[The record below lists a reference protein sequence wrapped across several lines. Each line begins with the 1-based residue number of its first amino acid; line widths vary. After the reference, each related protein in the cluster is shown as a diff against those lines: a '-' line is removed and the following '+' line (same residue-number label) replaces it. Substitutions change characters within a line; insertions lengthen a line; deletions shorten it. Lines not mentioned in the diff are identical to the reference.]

1 LLQHHATKTSGMSKG
16 KILYVEDELTMARI
30 VADTLQSSGYEVV
43 LESHGEAAA
52 TRFKETAPDVCLLDV
67 MLPGRDGFAIADDI
81 RAVNAQVPIIFL
93 TAKSAVNDV
102 VTGFK
107 RGGNDYI
114 RKPFS
119 LEELIVRIEN
129 VLKEKEARTDLQ
141 PDEVVMG
148 SYRFHKTRQVL
159 SQGGEQRKL
168 SYRESELLKLLYEN
182 RDNVVERRD
191 ILILL
196 WGSDSFFNGR
206 TLDVYI
212 TKLRN
217 YLKQDPSIEIITIK
231 GIGYRFVLP

>member
-1 LLQHHATKTSGMSKG
+1 VVPESRGDTA
-16 KILYVEDELTMARI
+16 
-30 VADTLQSSGYEVV
+30 VA
-43 LESHGEAAA
+43 
-52 TRFKETAPDVCLLDV
+52 RFKEVAPDVCVLDV
-67 MLPGRDGFAIADDI
+67 MLPGKDGFAIADEI
-81 RAVNAQVPIIFL
+81 RELNTKVPIIFL
-93 TAKSAVNDV
+93 TAKSAVSDV

-119 LEELIVRIEN
+119 LEELVARIEN
-129 VLKEKEARTDLQ
+129 VLKEKTPTEATS
-141 PDEVVMG
+141 DEVTLG
-148 SYRFHKTRQVL
+148 TYTFHKTRQVL
-159 SQGGEQRKL
+159 ANGSEQRKL

-182 RDNVVERRD
+182 RDHVVERRD

-196 WGSDSFFNGR
+196 WGSDSFFNSR

-217 YLKQDPSIEIITIK
+217 YFKQDPAIEIITIK

>member
-1 LLQHHATKTSGMSKG
+1 MSKI
-16 KILYVEDELTMARI
+16 KILYVEDELAMGRI
-30 VADTLQSSGYEVV
+30 VSDWLQSRGYEVCM
-43 LESHGEAAA
+43 ESNGDMAIA
-52 TRFKETAPDVCLLDV
+52 RFKQCVPDVCILDV

-81 RAVNAQVPIIFL
+81 RELNAQVPIIFV
-93 TAKSAVNDV
+93 TAKSAVSDV

-129 VLKEKEARTDLQ
+129 VLKEKSAGSTGLQ
-141 PDEVVMG
+141 GDEVALG
-148 SYRFHKTRQVL
+148 QYTFQKNRQVL
-159 SQGGEQRKL
+159 SFGAEQRKL

-182 RDNVVERRD
+182 KNNIVERRD
-191 ILILL
+191 ILNLL
-196 WGSDSFFNGR
+196 WGSDSFFNSR

-217 YLKQDPSIEIITIK
+217 YFKQDPAIEIITIK
-231 GIGYRFVLP
+231 GIGYRFVES

>member
-1 LLQHHATKTSGMSKG
+1 MSTV
-16 KILYVEDELTMARI
+16 KILYVEDELAMAKI
-30 VADTLQSSGYEVV
+30 VRETLQSRGFEVV
-43 LESHGEAAA
+43 VETRGDAAA
-52 TRFKETAPDVCLLDV
+52 ARFKETAPDVCVLDV
-67 MLPGRDGFAIADDI
+67 MLPGKDGFAIADEI
-81 RAVNAQVPIIFL
+81 RMLNTQVPIIFL
-93 TAKSAVNDV
+93 TAKSAVGDV

-119 LEELIVRIEN
+119 MEELIVRIEN
-129 VLKEKEARTDLQ
+129 VLKEKSASPAEVQ
-141 PDEVVMG
+141 PDEVTLG
-148 SYRFHKTRQVL
+148 RYTFQKNRQVL
-159 SQGGEQRKL
+159 SCNGEQRKL

-182 RDNVVERRD
+182 KDNILERRD
-191 ILILL
+191 ILNLL

-231 GIGYRFVLP
+231 GIGYRFVLS

>member
-1 LLQHHATKTSGMSKG
+1 MSKP
-16 KILYVEDELTMARI
+16 KILYVEDEPAMARI
-30 VADTLQSSGYEVV
+30 VSDALQSRGFEVV
-43 LESHGEAAA
+43 PESQGDAAVL
-52 TRFKETAPDVCLLDV
+52 RFKETTPDVCVLDV
-67 MLPGRDGFAIADDI
+67 MLPGKDGFAIADEI
-81 RAVNAQVPIIFL
+81 RELNTRVPIIFL
-93 TAKSAVNDV
+93 TAKAAVSDV

-129 VLKEKEARTDLQ
+129 VLREKDAPEATIES
-141 PDEVVMG
+141 DEVAVG
-148 SYRFHKTRQVL
+148 TYTFHKTRQVL
-159 SQGGEQRKL
+159 THSGEQRKL

-182 RDNVVERRD
+182 RYQVVERRE
-191 ILILL
+191 ILNLL
-196 WGSDSFFNGR
+196 WGSDSFFNSR

-217 YLKQDPSIEIITIK
+217 YFKQDPAIEIITIK

>member
-1 LLQHHATKTSGMSKG
+1 MSKR
-16 KILYVEDELTMARI
+16 KILYVEDETSMARI
-30 VADTLQSSGYEVV
+30 VADTLQSRGYDVV
-43 LESHGEAAA
+43 LEDQGAAA
-52 TRFKETAPDVCLLDV
+52 IARFKETNPDVCLLDV
-67 MLPGRDGFAIADDI
+67 MLPGKDGFAIADEI
-81 RAVNAQVPIIFL
+81 RTLNTQVPIIFL
-93 TAKSAVNDV
+93 TAKSAAADV
-102 VTGFK
+102 VNGFK

-129 VLKEKEARTDLQ
+129 VLKDKNSAGTQ
-141 PDEVVMG
+141 ADEISMG
-148 SYRFHKTRQVL
+148 GYGFHKIRQTL
-159 SQGGEQRKL
+159 SYGGEQRKL

-217 YLKQDPSIEIITIK
+217 YLKQDPAIEIITIK

>member
-1 LLQHHATKTSGMSKG
+1 MSKS
-16 KILYVEDELTMARI
+16 KILYVEDEITMARI
-30 VADTLQSSGYEVV
+30 VADTLQSRGFDVV
-43 LESHGEAAA
+43 LESRGDTAVA
-52 TRFKETAPDVCLLDV
+52 RFKEAAPDVCVLDV
-67 MLPGRDGFAIADDI
+67 MLPGKDGFAIADEI
-81 RAVNAQVPIIFL
+81 RALNTQVPIIFL

-102 VTGFK
+102 ITGFK

-119 LEELIVRIEN
+119 LEELMVRIEN
-129 VLKEKEARTDLQ
+129 VLKEKEGRNTEPQ
-141 PDEVVMG
+141 SDEITMG
-148 SYRFHKTRQVL
+148 SYTFHKTRQVL
-159 SQGGEQRKL
+159 SHGGEQRKL

-182 RDNVVERRD
+182 KDNVVTRRD

>member
-1 LLQHHATKTSGMSKG
+1 MSKR
-16 KILYVEDELTMARI
+16 KILYVEDETGMARI
-30 VADTLQSSGYEVV
+30 VADTLQSRGYDVV
-43 LESHGEAAA
+43 LEDQGAAA
-52 TRFKETAPDVCLLDV
+52 IARFKETSPDVCLLDV
-67 MLPGRDGFAIADDI
+67 MLPGKDGFAIADEI
-81 RAVNAQVPIIFL
+81 RTLNTQVPIIFL
-93 TAKSAVNDV
+93 TAKSAAADV
-102 VTGFK
+102 VNGFK

-129 VLKEKEARTDLQ
+129 VLKDKNSAGAQ
-141 PDEVVMG
+141 ADEISMG
-148 SYRFHKTRQVL
+148 GYGFHKIRQTL
-159 SQGGEQRKL
+159 SYGGEQRKL

-217 YLKQDPSIEIITIK
+217 YLKQDPAIEIITIK